1 MQKNVDKTYTA
12 TRQINGTTY
21 RAQFNGVREAI
32 RIYNQYRGDELKLD
46 EYLLSNVI
54 VEPPGL
60 KLDDFEDIDEARRVL
75 NFAAG
80 VMSGRFRNRT
90 DTDTRAAE
98 TDSAG
103 ELGTV
108 ASGAE

>member
-32 RIYNQYRGDELKLD
+32 RISNQCRGDELKLD

-60 KLDDFEDIDEARRVL
+60 KLDDFEDVDEARRVL
-75 NFAAG
+75 NFAAS

-90 DTDTRAAE
+90 DTGAAE

-103 ELGTV
+103 ELGAV

>member
-32 RIYNQYRGDELKLD
+32 RISNQCRGDELKLD

-60 KLDDFEDIDEARRVL
+60 KLDDFEDIDEAHRVL
-75 NFAAG
+75 NFAAS

-90 DTDTRAAE
+90 DTGAAE

-103 ELGTV
+103 ELGAV